1 MKYYITKH
9 CKDRYLQRVLNGNNV
24 KENLLSSIL
33 DDLKS
38 GKLIT
43 SEISNKYPRFVLYL
57 KETYGSDKGYNFIQ
71 KDNTIF
77 VLCKRKG
84 TEELYDVVTCYIESG
99 VFESFN
105 NTVLTDKEIYN
116 RLALTKYKKYR

>member
-24 KENLLSSIL
+24 NENLLFSIL
-33 DDLKS
+33 DDLKF

-57 KETYGSDKGYNFIQ
+57 KENYGADRGYNFIQ

-84 TEELYDVVTCYIESG
+84 TESLYDVVTCYIESG

-105 NTVLTDKEIYN
+105 STVLTDREIYN
-116 RLALTKYKKYR
+116 RLALTKYKK

>member
-9 CKDRYLQRVLNGNNV
+9 CKDRYLQRILNGNNITD
-24 KENLLSSIL
+24 NLLFTIL

-43 SEISNKYPRFVLYL
+43 SEMSDKYPRFILYL
-57 KETYGSDKGYNFIQ
+57 KENYGSDKGYNFIQ
-71 KDNTIF
+71 KENTIF

-84 TEELYDVVTCYIESG
+84 TESLYDVVTCYIESG

-105 NTVLTDKEIYN
+105 STVLTDKEIYN
-116 RLALTKYKKYR
+116 RLALAKYKKN